1 MMNLMV
7 QYQAASRAATARSR
21 RPSGCPTRSSGTAC
35 RGTSWSTLSRSRI
48 SAMAAPP
55 GWSPWRCPSPPKVA
69 TACCAPGMEQGL

>member
-35 RGTSWSTLSRSRI
+35 RGMSWSTLSRSTI

-55 GWSPWRCPSPPKVA
+55 GGHRGAVRHLRRSRRHA
-69 TACCAPGMEQGL
+69 ALQNGAGL